1 MTIEAAIH
9 DKAIQFCGDAVE
21 MCAAA
26 GSGHPTTAMSIS
38 HITAVLTHHAMRWV
52 PSEPWHPGSDR
63 LVLSEGQNTFGIR
76 GSQGMSALTVNNGAS
91 DLLSIER
98 TTGGASIS
106 SSLLIG
112 NGSDAASMSLISKSQ
127 PTSMNVEGS
136 LAHTTVVASS
146 GQIARVDMKEGSAPG
161 DAFSLSYNDTVVTL
175 SLRRG
180 AMDHLMQARV
190 RR

>member
-1 MTIEAAIH
+1 MNVSSVDSDATILVRQCHNSSVSCVGGEATVNVSAS
-9 DKAIQFCGDAVE
+9 
-21 MCAAA
+21 
-26 GSGHPTTAMSIS
+26 SGQGT
-38 HITAVLTHHAMRWV
+38 
-52 PSEPWHPGSDR
+52 

-106 SSLLIG
+106 GSLLIG

-161 DAFSLSYNDTVVTL
+161 DAFSLSYNDTVATL

-180 AMDHLMQARV
+180 AIDHLMQARV